1 MRAASSSPSRRCRCR
16 RCCAAGAVSAVAC
29 TLEGSGSNDGGIGVG
44 GGGAVAS
51 ATDGGGLGRD
61 GRGRVKTV
69 RRLCQRCCRSRRRR
83 SIEKHVGVVSD
94 QLLPIA
100 ARCPYVGVVVQ
111 QPRVAPFTS
120 RICHVVARPWRGSVV
135 HDHGVEAE
143 SQRLLGDAEL
153 SQVQLHRERHRLVYL
168 VELFFRS
175 IPPESFQ
182 VQGQEPWSHNQGL
195 LEVCRVSAANLTR
208 SRDPLVGEI
217 SPEHNWQ
224 AAALAALKLQGEVP
238 KALPHLMVLIATLAC
253 EMVVQL
259 GREQP
264 QGGLALVSVDAVAQL
279 IVKAAHKRQEKL
291 VGVLL
296 AEAVVLRHRS
306 THRALQIPRTHSASR
321 AVVRELS
328 QDVPHAAPQIRSA
341 IAAAGPRG
349 AERRGQLGEG
359 RQRLQDGIDVAHVPQ
374 VLQSAPQARTALRGA
389 DGGGGG
395 PSGRGGRGFG
405 RAHGRPSVH
414 GAPSRRRGH
423 LDSALGSNRQL
434 AIRASLEHRAQAL
447 RAHACGRDAGGA
459 PGDAAAAGATDAEA
473 LRGSSPRRR

>member
-1 MRAASSSPSRRCRCR
+1 
-16 RCCAAGAVSAVAC
+16 
-29 TLEGSGSNDGGIGVG
+29 
-44 GGGAVAS
+44 
-51 ATDGGGLGRD
+51 
-61 GRGRVKTV
+61 
-69 RRLCQRCCRSRRRR
+69 
-83 SIEKHVGVVSD
+83 
-94 QLLPIA
+94 
-100 ARCPYVGVVVQ
+100 
-111 QPRVAPFTS
+111 
-120 RICHVVARPWRGSVV
+120 
-135 HDHGVEAE
+135 
-143 SQRLLGDAEL
+143 
-153 SQVQLHRERHRLVYL
+153 
-168 VELFFRS
+168 
-175 IPPESFQ
+175 
-182 VQGQEPWSHNQGL
+182 
-195 LEVCRVSAANLTR
+195 
-208 SRDPLVGEI
+208 
-217 SPEHNWQ
+217 
-224 AAALAALKLQGEVP
+224 
-238 KALPHLMVLIATLAC
+238 MVLIAALAC

-328 QDVPHAAPQIRSA
+328 QDVPHAAPQLRSA
-341 IAAAGPRG
+341 IAAAGPRA
-349 AERRGQLGEG
+349 AERRGQLGES
-359 RQRLQDGIDVAHVPQ
+359 RQRLQDGIDVARAPQ

-414 GAPSRRRGH
+414 GAPSCRRGH
-423 LDSALGSNRQL
+423 LDL
-434 AIRASLEHRAQAL
+434 AVRASLEHRAQAL